1 MKKIAV
7 LVGSLRKDSF
17 TKRVTKKVVEMLP
30 EDFEAEFID
39 IGALPFF
46 NQDFELTGEYPE
58 SYITFRQKIKEAD
71 GVIFATPEYNR
82 SFTAPLK
89 NAIDIASR
97 PMGHNLWSNKPGLLY
112 GVSPGS
118 MGAFGAVS
126 HLRQVLLCLNVH
138 LMQYPEIYLGNVH
151 KLLDKDG
158 NLNPDTA
165 KFLQGAVDSFVNMI

>member
-7 LVGSLRKDSF
+7 LVGSLRKASF
-17 TKRVTKKVVEMLP
+17 TRRIAQKAVEMLP
-30 EDFEAEFID
+30 ENFEAEFID
-39 IGALPFF
+39 LNALPFY
-46 NQDFELTGEYPE
+46 NQDFEITGEYPE
-58 SYITFRQKIKEAD
+58 SYIKFRQKIKEAD

-97 PMGHNLWSNKPGLLY
+97 PTGQNLWSNKPGLLF
-112 GVSPGS
+112 GVSPGN
-118 MGAFGAVS
+118 MGAFGATT
-126 HLRQVLLCLNVH
+126 HLRQVLMCLNVK
-138 LMQYPEIYLGNVH
+138 LMQSPEIYICNVH

-165 KFLQGAVDSFVNMI
+165 KFLQGAVDSFARMM